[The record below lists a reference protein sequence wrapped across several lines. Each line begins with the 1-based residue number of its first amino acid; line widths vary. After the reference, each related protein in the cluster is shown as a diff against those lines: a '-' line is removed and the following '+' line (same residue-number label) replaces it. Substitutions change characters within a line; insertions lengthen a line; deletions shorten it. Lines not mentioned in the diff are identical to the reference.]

1 MEPERIEL
9 SSREDEPAGS
19 TCLSV
24 FNCRRVQGSRKPD
37 HPLSRCFSTVPR
49 GTEQP
54 SLAFRR
60 QNPAPAKQRNRL
72 TMAFPHLIREQAY
85 LTLGQIKQPWRRY
98 SRHLCFETLFQSAG
112 FTRLH
117 AGLQPH
123 TTCQNRSAPVSE
135 KRFRRIHNAVRAK
148 KFPKLTSSPARTA

>member
-19 TCLSV
+19 TCLSDLD
-24 FNCRRVQGSRKPD
+24 CREVQGERRPD
-37 HPLSRCFSTVPR
+37 HFLIRCFLTVPR

-60 QNPAPAKQRNRL
+60 QNPAPAKRRNRL
-72 TMAFPHLIREQAY
+72 TMAFPHLIREQAC

-98 SRHLCFETLFQSAG
+98 SRHLLFRNPCS
-112 FTRLH
+112 RRWLH
-117 AGLQPH
+117 APACWSANPH
-123 TTCQNRSAPVSE
+123 NLSIPVGPSLF
-135 KRFRRIHNAVRAK
+135 KND
-148 KFPKLTSSPARTA
+148 T